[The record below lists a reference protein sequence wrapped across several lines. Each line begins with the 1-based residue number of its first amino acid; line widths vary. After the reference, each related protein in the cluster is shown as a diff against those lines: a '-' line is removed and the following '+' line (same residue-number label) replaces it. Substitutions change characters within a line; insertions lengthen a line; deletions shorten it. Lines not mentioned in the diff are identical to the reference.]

1 MKEDDDYCGFACGDI
16 IARQQQILDDIND
29 FSQYNPEYALVM
41 IGKIMEMVYYGKDK
55 LVNGPEKSEKNARV
69 NEEMLERLGD
79 HIVD

>member
-55 LVNGPEKSEKNARV
+55 LVNGPAASKNARI
-69 NEEMLERLGD
+69 NDEALDRLGD